1 MPTVPLEL
9 HPAAIEETAA
19 AHRWYLERSQQAAD
33 AFVAEVDRAVE
44 MIAGASER
52 WPEYIHGTQRFLLR
66 RFPYSV
72 VYRRRLEGVEVI
84 AVAHARR
91 RPGYWRSR

>member
-1 MPTVPLEL
+1 MPAVPLEL
-9 HPAAIEETAA
+9 HPAAIEDAA
-19 AHRWYLERSQQAAD
+19 AARRWYLERSQQAAD

-52 WPEYIHGTQRFLLR
+52 WPEYIHGTRRFLLR
-66 RFPYSV
+66 RFPYSL
-72 VYRRRLEGVEVI
+72 VYRRRLDGVEVI